1 MAMPETAV
9 ILAAGLGTR
18 MGNRPKG
25 LIRVAGREILYRT
38 IVLLKRKGVERFI
51 IVTNE
56 HYEALYREFIERHGF
71 TAELV
76 INPEPE
82 KGNGHSLH
90 LARGTVSGKFVLVMS
105 DHVYSEAFIE
115 RAAKGNG
122 LIADRRPRWVDVSEA
137 TKVKVRNNRVER
149 IGKNLRKWDA
159 VDTGFFVLDDGIFNV
174 TEELEREKKGDYSLS
189 EVVERAKL
197 PVTFVDGLGWTDVDT
212 PEEIKRARR
221 MLVKTAVKGIGDGFV
236 SRHLNRKI
244 STEISALLV
253 DRVTPNQMTAV
264 AFATG
269 ILSALLTLFSLPLA
283 GILYQ
288 VSSILDGV
296 DGEIARAQL
305 RTSRL
310 GGYIDSILDR
320 YVDGSFL
327 ALLAY
332 STLEGPLWYLIALL
346 TLLGTVMVSYSTER
360 FKAAFC
366 RDPHREVPE
375 LRNLPGKRDER
386 IFLTMLF
393 LLYPAEYMVKS
404 LFLILALLTHI
415 RAALTAYLVSGK
427 VSEPK
432 TI

>member
-1 MAMPETAV
+1 MPETAV

-18 MGNRPKG
+18 MGGRPKG
-25 LIRVAGREILYRT
+25 LVRVAGREILYRT
-38 IVLLKRKGVERFI
+38 MTLLKRNGVERFV

-56 HYEALYREFIERHGF
+56 RYAPLYKKFIERHGF

-90 LARGTVSGKFVLVMS
+90 LAEEKVSGKFVLVMS
-105 DHVYSEAFIE
+105 DHVYSEAFVEKAIG
-115 RAAKGNG
+115 GNG
-122 LIADRRPRWVDVSEA
+122 LIGDRRPGWIDISEA

-149 IGKNLRKWDA
+149 IGKSLKKWDA
-159 VDTGFFVLDDGIFNV
+159 VDTGFFVLDEGIFNV
-174 TEELEREKKGDYSLS
+174 TEELEREKNGDYSLS

-244 STEISALLV
+244 STEISAFLV
-253 DRVTPNQMTAV
+253 DKVTPNEMTAFT
-264 AFATG
+264 FALG
-269 ILSALLTLFSLPLA
+269 ILSALLTLVSLPLA

-288 VSSILDGV
+288 LSSILDGI
-296 DGEIARAQL
+296 DGEIARASL
-305 RTSRL
+305 RTSGL

-332 STLEGPLWYLIALL
+332 SALKEPLWYLIALL
-346 TLLGTVMVSYSTER
+346 ALLGSVMVSYSTER
-360 FKAAFC
+360 FKGAFC
-366 RDPHREVPE
+366 RDAYSE
-375 LRNLPGKRDER
+375 LPVLRRLPGKRDER
-386 IFLTMLF
+386 VFLTMLF
-393 LLYPAEYMVKS
+393 LLYPAPVSIKA
-404 LFLILALLTHI
+404 LFAVLAILTNLRVVLTLYLIAK
-415 RAALTAYLVSGK
+415 K
-427 VSEPK
+427 VS
-432 TI
+432 

>member
-1 MAMPETAV
+1 MPETAV

-18 MGNRPKG
+18 MGGKPKG
-25 LIRVAGREILYRT
+25 LVRVAGREILYRT
-38 IVLLKRKGVERFI
+38 MTLLKRNGVERFV

-56 HYEALYREFIERHGF
+56 RYAPLYKKFIEMHGF

-90 LARGTVSGKFVLVMS
+90 LAEGKVSGKFVLVMS
-105 DHVYSEAFIE
+105 DHVYSEAFVEKAIG
-115 RAAKGNG
+115 GNG
-122 LIADRRPRWVDVSEA
+122 LIADRRPGWIDISEA

-149 IGKNLRKWDA
+149 IGKGLEEWDA

-174 TEELEREKKGDYSLS
+174 TEELEREKNGDYSLS

-244 STEISALLV
+244 STEISAFLV
-253 DRVTPNQMTAV
+253 DKVTPNEMTAFT
-264 AFATG
+264 FALG
-269 ILSALLTLFSLPLA
+269 ILSALLTLVSLPLA

-288 VSSILDGV
+288 LSSILDGV
-296 DGEIARAQL
+296 DGEIARASL

-332 STLEGPLWYLIALL
+332 STLREPLWYLVALL
-346 TLLGTVMVSYSTER
+346 ALLGSVMVSYSTER
-360 FKAAFC
+360 FKGAFC
-366 RDPHREVPE
+366 RDAYSEVPV
-375 LRNLPGKRDER
+375 LRKLPGKRDER
-386 IFLTMLF
+386 VFLTMLF
-393 LLYPAEYMVKS
+393 LLYPVSASIKA
-404 LFLILALLTHI
+404 LFALLAVLTNL
-415 RAALTAYLVSGK
+415 RVALTLYFISRK
-427 VSEPK
+427 VSQPK